1 MRVRTM
7 IWLSILLV
15 LFGFGIWHEHTAREP
30 FQKLVALTFDDGP
43 HPLFTPQV
51 LDILKRYGIKATF
64 FLIGKR
70 VEKFPEIAR
79 RIVFEGHEVGNHTYS
94 HPANLP
100 KENKE
105 QVRQEIEKCTAV
117 IEKVTGVRP
126 KLFRP
131 PRGFLNYKVLM
142 LAQLEGYTP
151 VFWTVSADH
160 KEAKTPEAM
169 AQRVLKL
176 VQPCDVILMHDGRI
190 PSRWKDVKALPL
202 IVEGLQKRGY
212 EFVTVSELFR
222 LTRLPS
228 TRSRLDL
235 TQLLTKNVRRRPRP
249 LGLLIRRPS
258 VLG

>member
-1 MRVRTM
+1 M
-7 IWLSILLV
+7 
-15 LFGFGIWHEHTAREP
+15 LFSLGVWCEHIALETSP
-30 FQKLVALTFDDGP
+30 KLIALTFDDGP

-79 RIVFEGHEVGNHTYS
+79 RIVLEGHEVGNHTYF

-100 KENKE
+100 KENRE
-105 QVRQEIEKCTAV
+105 QIRQEIEKCTAV

-131 PRGFLNYKVLM
+131 PKGFLNYKVLT
-142 LAQLEGYTP
+142 LAQLEGYTL
-151 VFWTVSADH
+151 VLWMVSADH

-176 VQPCDVILMHDGRI
+176 VQPCDVVLMHDGRI
-190 PSRWKDVKALPL
+190 PSRWKDIKALPL
-202 IVEGLQKRGY
+202 IIEGLQKRGY
-212 EFVTVSELFR
+212 KFVTVSELFR
-222 LTRLPS
+222 LTRSPS
-228 TRSRLDL
+228 
-235 TQLLTKNVRRRPRP
+235 KP
-249 LGLLIRRPS
+249 LISHWSQSHSGIETALSLIYRIWR
-258 VLG
+258 